1 MDVGSFFNTIWDAVS
16 NSFYQF
22 IGVMR
27 GFRLKDLIDILV
39 VAYLIYK
46 LIQIVRQTRA
56 KQLLGGIVAVVLAWL
71 VASFFEMTTMTVILR
86 TVIDAGL
93 IALVIIFQP
102 ELRNALELVS
112 LTKFRRLGRKAG
124 EVSSEAVTCIDNI
137 CKACGEMSLKKT
149 GALIVI
155 ERETMLG
162 DIIKTGTMVD
172 AQANPEVICNV
183 FYPKAPLH
191 DGAMIIRDNRIH
203 AAGCIL
209 PLTQNSGLSK
219 ELGTRHRASL
229 GMSEN
234 SDAIVVV
241 VSEETGVI
249 SVARNGELKRGFT
262 TKELGDY
269 LKSSLLQDETPVESG
284 LAKIIKKFK
293 KEGGKTDE

>member
-1 MDVGSFFNTIWDAVS
+1 MSIGNALSNIWEFLV
-16 NSFYQF
+16 NNFYQF
-22 IGVMR
+22 IGVIR
-27 GFRLKDLIDILV
+27 GFRIKDAIDIIV

-46 LIQIVRQTRA
+46 LIKIVRQTRA
-56 KQLLGGIVAVVLAWL
+56 KQLLGGIVALVLAWMI
-71 VASFFEMTTMTVILR
+71 ASLFEMTTMTVILR
-86 TVIDAGL
+86 AVVDVGL

-112 LTKFRRLGRKAG
+112 LTNFRRLGRKPS
-124 EVSSEAVTCIDNI
+124 EVSSKAVECIDSI

-149 GALIVI
+149 GALIVF
-155 ERETMLG
+155 ERETKLG
-162 DIIKTGTMVD
+162 DMIKTGTIVD
-172 AQANPEVICNV
+172 AQANPEVICNI

-191 DGAMIIRDNRIH
+191 DGAMIIRDHRVY

-209 PLTQNSGLSK
+209 PLTQNSGISK

-249 SVARNGELKRGFT
+249 SVARDGNLKRDFT
-262 TKELGDY
+262 PKELGDY
-269 LKSSLLQDETPVESG
+269 LKDCLVQDDVPSESR
-284 LAKIIKKFK
+284 LAWLKNKLRK
-293 KEGGKTDE
+293 GGDKNDE

>member
-1 MDVGSFFNTIWDAVS
+1 MSIDSFFTNIWNAIS

-27 GFRLKDLIDILV
+27 GFQLKDLIDILV

-56 KQLLGGIVAVVLAWL
+56 KQLLGGIVAVLLAWL
-71 VASFFEMTTMTVILR
+71 LASLFEMTTMTVILR
-86 TVIDAGL
+86 AVVDAGL

-124 EVSSEAVTCIDNI
+124 EVSSEAVVCIDNI

-155 ERETMLG
+155 ERDTMLG
-162 DIIKTGTMVD
+162 DIIKTGTIVD

-191 DGAMIIRDNRIH
+191 DGAMIVRNNRVY

-209 PLTQNSGLSK
+209 PLTQNMSISK

-249 SVARNGELKRGFT
+249 SVAREGELKRGFT
-262 TKELGDY
+262 PKELGDY
-269 LKSSLLQDETPVESG
+269 LKSSLIQEETPAESR
-284 LAKIIKKFK
+284 LSKIKNKFRK
-293 KEGGKTDE
+293 GGDKTDE

>member
-1 MDVGSFFNTIWDAVS
+1 MGIEGFFINIWNAIS

-27 GFRLKDLIDILV
+27 DFQLKDFIDIVV

-56 KQLLGGIVAVVLAWL
+56 KQLLGGITAVILAWL
-71 VASFFEMTTMTVILR
+71 LASFFEMTTLTVILR

-124 EVSSEAVTCIDNI
+124 EVSSEAVVCIDNI

-155 ERETMLG
+155 ERDTMLG
-162 DIIKTGTMVD
+162 DIIKTGTIVD
-172 AQANPEVICNV
+172 AQANPEVICNI

-209 PLTQNSGLSK
+209 PLTQNSTLSK

-249 SVARNGELKRGFT
+249 SVAREGELRRDFS

-269 LKSSLLQDETPVESG
+269 LKSSLIQDETPVESR
-284 LAKIIKKFK
+284 LAKLKKKFMK
-293 KEGGKTDE
+293 GGAKSDE

>member
-1 MDVGSFFNTIWDAVS
+1 MNIDNFFSNIWDAVS
-16 NSFYQF
+16 NSVYQF

-27 GFRLKDLIDILV
+27 GFQLKDLIDILV

-46 LIQIVRQTRA
+46 LIQMVRQTRA
-56 KQLLGGIVAVVLAWL
+56 KQLLGGIVAVVLAWML
-71 VASFFEMTTMTVILR
+71 ASLFEMTTMTVILR
-86 TVIDAGL
+86 AVVDAGL

-112 LTKFRRLGRKAG
+112 LTKFRRLGRKAS
-124 EVSSEAVTCIDNI
+124 EVSSEAVVCIDNI

-155 ERETMLG
+155 ERETKLG

-209 PLTQNSGLSK
+209 PLTQNTGLSK
-219 ELGTRHRASL
+219 ELGTRHRASI

-241 VSEETGVI
+241 VSEETGMI
-249 SVARNGELKRGFT
+249 SVARNGELTRGFT

-269 LKSSLLQDETPVESG
+269 LKSSLIQDETPVESR
-284 LAKIIKKFK
+284 LTKIRNKFRK
-293 KEGGKTDE
+293 GGDKIDE

>member
-1 MDVGSFFNTIWDAVS
+1 MSIGIFFSDIWNAIS

-27 GFRLKDLIDILV
+27 GFQIKDLIDILV

-56 KQLLGGIVAVVLAWL
+56 KQLLGGIVAVLLAWL
-71 VASFFEMTTMTVILR
+71 VASLLEMTTLTVILR

-124 EVSSEAVTCIDNI
+124 EVSSEVVVCIDNI

-155 ERETMLG
+155 ERDTMLG
-162 DIIKTGTMVD
+162 DIIKTGTIVD
-172 AQANPEVICNV
+172 AQANPEVICNI

-191 DGAMIIRDNRIH
+191 DGAMIIRDNRVH

-209 PLTQNSGLSK
+209 PLTQNSSLSK
-219 ELGTRHRASL
+219 DLGTRHRASL

-241 VSEETGVI
+241 VSEETGII
-249 SVARNGELKRGFT
+249 SVARDGELKRGFS

-269 LKSSLLQDETPVESG
+269 LKSGLIQEQTPVESR
-284 LAKIIKKFK
+284 LAKIKKK
-293 KEGGKTDE
+293 LSKGGGKADE

>member
-1 MDVGSFFNTIWDAVS
+1 MNIDKFFSDILEALS

-27 GFRLKDLIDILV
+27 DFQIKDLIDILV
-39 VAYLIYK
+39 VAFLIYE

-56 KQLLGGIVAVVLAWL
+56 KQLLGGIIAVLLAWL
-71 VASFFEMTTMTVILR
+71 VASLFEMTTMTVVLR
-86 TVIDAGL
+86 AVVDSGL

-112 LTKFRRLGRKAG
+112 LTKFRKLGRRAG
-124 EVSSEAVTCIDNI
+124 EVSSDAVVCIDNI
-137 CKACGEMSLKKT
+137 TKACGDMSLKKT

-162 DIIKTGTMVD
+162 DIIKTGTVVD
-172 AQANPEVICNV
+172 AQANPEVICNI

-191 DGAMIIRDNRIH
+191 DGAMIIRDNRVY

-209 PLTQNSGLSK
+209 PLTQNSSISK
-219 ELGTRHRASL
+219 DLGTRHRASL

-234 SDAIVVV
+234 SDAVVVV

-249 SVARNGELKRGFT
+249 SVARNGVLKRDFS
-262 TKELGDY
+262 TKELADY
-269 LKSSLLQDETPVESG
+269 LKSSLIEDTTPAESRF
-284 LAKIIKKFK
+284 AKIKNKFLK
-293 KEGGKTDE
+293 GGGKSDE